1 MAIGAPPEIAAL
13 LAVLETALSDEVAAT
28 DCELTLLDA
37 LESAELAELLKL
49 DRTELFPD
57 ADEAADDRA
66 ELMLD
71 RALESEAVA

>member
-37 LESAELAELLKL
+37 LESAEPAELLKL
-49 DRTELFPD
+49 DKIELFPD